1 MLVHT
6 VIFWLREELVPEE
19 RAKFLEGLESL
30 RGIAAVETLHLGTPA
45 QTGERPVID
54 RSYDYCLTVLLPDLA
69 AHDAYQVDP
78 LHKAFLANFASYWD
92 RVRIIDA
99 D

>member
-6 VIFWLREELVPEE
+6 VIFWLRPELNSEQRDE
-19 RAKFLEGLESL
+19 FLQGLESL
-30 RGIAAVETLHLGTPA
+30 RGITSIEALYLGTPA

-54 RSYDYCLTVLLPDLA
+54 SSYDYCLTVLLSDLA

-78 LHKAFLANFASYWD
+78 LHKAFLERFASYWKQ
-92 RVRIIDA
+92 VRIIDA